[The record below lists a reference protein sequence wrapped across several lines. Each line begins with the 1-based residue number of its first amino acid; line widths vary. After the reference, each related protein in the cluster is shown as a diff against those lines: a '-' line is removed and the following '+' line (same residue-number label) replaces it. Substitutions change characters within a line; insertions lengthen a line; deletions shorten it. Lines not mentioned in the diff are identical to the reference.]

1 MRKSV
6 AAVTV
11 GLLLVAGQAAALNTQ
26 TAARVG
32 DRVGARADATSD
44 FNAVPPAF
52 GVQGVAGTSMWRT
65 PAFVWSALALTAVVV
80 ATQDS
85 GAS

>member
-1 MRKSV
+1 MRKTI

-32 DRVGARADATSD
+32 DRVGARADTASE
-44 FNAVPPAF
+44 F
-52 GVQGVAGTSMWRT
+52 QGVASGFT
-65 PAFVWSALALTAVVV
+65 FVRWVILPVVGLTAIFV
-80 ATQDS
+80 ATQDGGDS
-85 GAS
+85 